1 MIKIG
6 ITGGIGSGKSIVCA
20 VFSSLGVPVYDSD
33 YRAKNLMSD
42 NDAIKQAL
50 IGYFGND
57 VYAEGTLNR
66 PFLAQKIFNNKL
78 ALDFVNSIVH
88 PAVRIDFLQWAE
100 RQNAHYVI
108 EEAALLFESNAY
120 KLLDVVITV
129 TCPEEIRIQRVI
141 ERDKTTRD
149 NVLQRIKNQ
158 MPESE
163 KVSKSDFVIIN
174 DDRHS
179 LIDQVNNIHNK
190 IKAL

>member
-1 MIKIG
+1 MIKVG
-6 ITGGIGSGKSIVCA
+6 ITGGIGSGKSLVCA

-33 YRAKNLMSD
+33 TRAKNLM
-42 NDAIKQAL
+42 NENETIKQAL
-50 IGYFGND
+50 IGYFGNN
-57 VYAEGTLNR
+57 VYADGSLNR
-66 PFLAQKIFNNKL
+66 LFLAQKIFNNKP

-88 PAVRIDFLQWAE
+88 PAVRNDFLQWAE
-100 RQNAHYVI
+100 CQDAPYVI
-108 EEAALLFESNAY
+108 EEAALLFESGAY

-141 ERDKTTRD
+141 ERDKTTRE

-158 MPESE
+158 MLESE
-163 KVSKSDFVIIN
+163 KKSRSDFVIIN
-174 DDRHS
+174 DDKHS